1 MAEYQSRDDLST
13 DKDVV
18 VRPRRERVAGSS
30 EGHRVVMSA
39 SRQLAAEPNVNVTV
53 LRDHRAARADK
64 PDKTDNWDADPVL
77 VSTLK
82 DMAVVS
88 LADGTKVGAV
98 KDVFFDTRHQRIVAF
113 TLASED
119 GEFLLAFDAVRNIGP
134 DALTVDT
141 AGCTQELRRLADLSA
156 LKAVNV
162 DGTLLGEVKELEV
175 DRSDGRLTA
184 LTVHRGGLLG
194 LGGTQQSV
202 PASAVRSIGP
212 AVAMVDV
219 APASG

>member
-13 DKDVV
+13 DEDVDEYVV

-30 EGHRVVMSA
+30 ENHRVVMST

-53 LRDHRAARADK
+53 LRDHRPAPADK
-64 PDKTDNWDADPVL
+64 LDKTDRWDADPVL

-134 DALTVDT
+134 DA
-141 AGCTQELRRLADLSA
+141 
-156 LKAVNV
+156 
-162 DGTLLGEVKELEV
+162 
-175 DRSDGRLTA
+175 
-184 LTVHRGGLLG
+184 
-194 LGGTQQSV
+194 
-202 PASAVRSIGP
+202 
-212 AVAMVDV
+212 
-219 APASG
+219 